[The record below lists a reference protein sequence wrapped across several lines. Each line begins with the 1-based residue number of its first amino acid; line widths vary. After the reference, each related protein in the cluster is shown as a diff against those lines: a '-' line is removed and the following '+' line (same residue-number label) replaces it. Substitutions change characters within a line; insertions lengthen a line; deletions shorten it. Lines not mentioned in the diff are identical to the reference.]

1 MNLVFDVAFDSG
13 KKIKV
18 TAGPRDQLRWEQGG
32 SDRAFGTLLVRGFK
46 VSDMYSLAHAAL
58 KRQALWDGTLSEL
71 QDQADVELGDEET
84 DTDDHPTQTAP
95 TSSS

>member
-1 MNLVFDVAFDSG
+1 MKLVFDVAFESG

-18 TAGPRDQLRWEQGG
+18 TAGPRDQLLWEQGG

-58 KRQALWDGTLSEL
+58 KRQKLWDGTLSEL
-71 QDQADVELGDEET
+71 QTEADIELGDEET
-84 DTDDHPTQTAP
+84 DVDDHPTQKAP
-95 TSSS
+95 TSDS